1 MTVIWGLDDHL
12 HSQTGKHCKTCPW
25 PFYFQMMVAIK
36 TDMSERMVI
45 VVSLNQQFLSP
56 ALISSQGLRTK
67 PALHLPLSINS
78 FTLSISWL
86 IDIEL
91 IRQYINSAL
100 SHFLSKCTAPPATH
114 RIRHP
119 ARKVHTYMFLRIAHM
134 DNNFRI
140 GSALFSI
147 SPSQHAEHL
156 RLRSLFLLS
165 HLLAWNTAHVQRM
178 SIVQSYW
185 EEAYTADRA
194 KPCEM
199 WIILHGAK
207 S

>member
-1 MTVIWGLDDHL
+1 MTVIWGLDDHR

-25 PFYFQMMVAIK
+25 PCYFQMMVAIK
-36 TDMSERMVI
+36 TDIRRVGDCGL
-45 VVSLNQQFLSP
+45 SLSTILLTCSHFQS
-56 ALISSQGLRTK
+56 GLRTK
-67 PALHLPLSINS
+67 PAPVHLPLSINS

-114 RIRHP
+114 TIRHP

-140 GSALFSI
+140 GSVLFSL
-147 SPSQHAEHL
+147 SSSQHPEHL
-156 RLRSLFLLS
+156 RLRSLLLS
-165 HLLAWNTAHVQRM
+165 PARLKYRSCTAYEYSAVLLGGGIYSWH
-178 SIVQSYW
+178 
-185 EEAYTADRA
+185 
-194 KPCEM
+194 C
-199 WIILHGAK
+199 
-207 S
+207 